1 MGKKNKNKHIVNWNI
16 ISLVAAI
23 LLLIISIILNY
34 NNREISIL
42 QSELDRIEKENN
54 ILSQK
59 NDPNWY
65 EKMNNQNVYFE
76 SIIKSKDSVILIN
89 KKVIDSLENIQTTAI
104 LTVKDRNIVLTE
116 KQMDNLVLKLLKA
129 ELDSIRLIEY
139 NLKEQIWTLQD
150 SIYSSEI
157 NYLKRRDGYNIQII
171 HNLEEMIENLE
182 SENKLIHL
190 PLLIISLI
198 VFISTLF
205 MTKLSK
211 RGKTATNKEQN

>member
-1 MGKKNKNKHIVNWNI
+1 M
-16 ISLVAAI
+16 VAAI